1 VLEKPS
7 ITQQLIE
14 IGAACGE
21 TAGILDISYLRTAHQ
36 RRQRI
41 IDAVGSAAVDGRST
55 TQERL
60 YAWLSEIP
68 IQAQANLGAESYA
81 AELFA
86 VLANPEMSTGAD
98 HMPNLHS
105 LFWGL
110 GAAGM
115 PLQIA
120 AALLL
125 VAGLFLAARATSDF
139 EAPLAL
145 ALVTGVLVGFHGY
158 LADGALFLPALFIF
172 STAGYAR
179 VPALVLTVPIPW
191 LLLQCPRPWPVVAQ
205 AASSSTSSA
214 STSNSG
220 GITAESIVSTVL
232 ESGLGM
238 VPLVVGLLGLFGG
251 GGTPAPTTLEKYAMP
266 ERQYFEGADTGSDV
280 SGADYDQMGMPRA
293 YSAAPD
299 GGSAQ
304 TSGSASPGSGSGGS
318 GAPSGPSGAG
328 AAQITVNV
336 QAMDSQSFL
345 DHSNEIAQ
353 AVRAAMLNSNSIND
367 VVNNL

>member
-1 VLEKPS
+1 M
-7 ITQQLIE
+7 
-14 IGAACGE
+14 A
-21 TAGILDISYLRTAHQ
+21 
-36 RRQRI
+36 
-41 IDAVGSAAVDGRST
+41 ST
-55 TQERL
+55 TQDKL
-60 YAWLSEIP
+60 YQTFVAVAGQQDSNPGGALDSGEETAASLSDTVKQLSE
-68 IQAQANLGAESYA
+68 
-81 AELFA
+81 
-86 VLANPEMSTGAD
+86 
-98 HMPNLHS
+98 
-105 LFWGL
+105 
-110 GAAGM
+110 
-115 PLQIA
+115 LQGSSA
-120 AALLL
+120 
-125 VAGLFLAARATSDF
+125 
-139 EAPLAL
+139 
-145 ALVTGVLVGFHGY
+145 
-158 LADGALFLPALFIF
+158 
-172 STAGYAR
+172 
-179 VPALVLTVPIPW
+179 
-191 LLLQCPRPWPVVAQ
+191 AQ
-205 AASSSTSSA
+205 AASGSSSTSNA
-214 STSNSG
+214 STTSGG
-220 GITAESIVSTVL
+220 GITAESIVTTVL

-251 GGTPAPTTLEKYAMP
+251 GGTPAPPTLEKYAMP

>member
-1 VLEKPS
+1 M
-7 ITQQLIE
+7 
-14 IGAACGE
+14 A
-21 TAGILDISYLRTAHQ
+21 
-36 RRQRI
+36 
-41 IDAVGSAAVDGRST
+41 ST
-55 TQERL
+55 TQDKL
-60 YAWLSEIP
+60 YQTFVAVAGQQDSNPGGALDSDEETAASLSDTVKQLSE
-68 IQAQANLGAESYA
+68 
-81 AELFA
+81 
-86 VLANPEMSTGAD
+86 
-98 HMPNLHS
+98 
-105 LFWGL
+105 
-110 GAAGM
+110 
-115 PLQIA
+115 LQGSSA
-120 AALLL
+120 
-125 VAGLFLAARATSDF
+125 
-139 EAPLAL
+139 
-145 ALVTGVLVGFHGY
+145 
-158 LADGALFLPALFIF
+158 
-172 STAGYAR
+172 
-179 VPALVLTVPIPW
+179 
-191 LLLQCPRPWPVVAQ
+191 AQ
-205 AASSSTSSA
+205 AASGSSSTSNA
-214 STSNSG
+214 STTSGG
-220 GITAESIVSTVL
+220 GITAESIVTTVL

-251 GGTPAPTTLEKYAMP
+251 GGTPAPPTLEKYAMP

-293 YSAAPD
+293 YRAAPD

>member
-1 VLEKPS
+1 M
-7 ITQQLIE
+7 
-14 IGAACGE
+14 A
-21 TAGILDISYLRTAHQ
+21 
-36 RRQRI
+36 
-41 IDAVGSAAVDGRST
+41 ST
-55 TQERL
+55 TQDKL
-60 YAWLSEIP
+60 YQTFVAVAGQQDSNPGGALDSGEEIAASLSDTVKQLSEL
-68 IQAQANLGAESYA
+68 QGS
-81 AELFA
+81 
-86 VLANPEMSTGAD
+86 ST
-98 HMPNLHS
+98 P
-105 LFWGL
+105 
-110 GAAGM
+110 
-115 PLQIA
+115 
-120 AALLL
+120 
-125 VAGLFLAARATSDF
+125 
-139 EAPLAL
+139 
-145 ALVTGVLVGFHGY
+145 
-158 LADGALFLPALFIF
+158 
-172 STAGYAR
+172 
-179 VPALVLTVPIPW
+179 
-191 LLLQCPRPWPVVAQ
+191 Q
-205 AASSSTSSA
+205 AASGSSSTSNE
-214 STSNSG
+214 STTSGG
-220 GITAESIVSTVL
+220 GITAESIATTVL

-293 YSAAPD
+293 YRAAPD

>member
-1 VLEKPS
+1 M
-7 ITQQLIE
+7 
-14 IGAACGE
+14 A
-21 TAGILDISYLRTAHQ
+21 
-36 RRQRI
+36 
-41 IDAVGSAAVDGRST
+41 ST
-55 TQERL
+55 TQDKL
-60 YAWLSEIP
+60 YQTFVAVAGQQDSNPGGALDSGEEIAASLSDTVKQLSEL
-68 IQAQANLGAESYA
+68 QGS
-81 AELFA
+81 
-86 VLANPEMSTGAD
+86 ST
-98 HMPNLHS
+98 P
-105 LFWGL
+105 
-110 GAAGM
+110 
-115 PLQIA
+115 
-120 AALLL
+120 
-125 VAGLFLAARATSDF
+125 
-139 EAPLAL
+139 
-145 ALVTGVLVGFHGY
+145 
-158 LADGALFLPALFIF
+158 
-172 STAGYAR
+172 
-179 VPALVLTVPIPW
+179 
-191 LLLQCPRPWPVVAQ
+191 Q
-205 AASSSTSSA
+205 AASGSSSTSNE
-214 STSNSG
+214 STTSGG
-220 GITAESIVSTVL
+220 GITAESIATTVL

-293 YSAAPD
+293 YRAAPD

-304 TSGSASPGSGSGGS
+304 TSGSASPGSSGS

>member
-1 VLEKPS
+1 M
-7 ITQQLIE
+7 
-14 IGAACGE
+14 A
-21 TAGILDISYLRTAHQ
+21 
-36 RRQRI
+36 
-41 IDAVGSAAVDGRST
+41 ST
-55 TQERL
+55 TQDKL
-60 YAWLSEIP
+60 YQTFVAVAGQQDSNPGGALDSGEEIAASLSDTVKQLSEL
-68 IQAQANLGAESYA
+68 QGS
-81 AELFA
+81 
-86 VLANPEMSTGAD
+86 ST
-98 HMPNLHS
+98 P
-105 LFWGL
+105 
-110 GAAGM
+110 
-115 PLQIA
+115 
-120 AALLL
+120 
-125 VAGLFLAARATSDF
+125 
-139 EAPLAL
+139 
-145 ALVTGVLVGFHGY
+145 
-158 LADGALFLPALFIF
+158 
-172 STAGYAR
+172 
-179 VPALVLTVPIPW
+179 
-191 LLLQCPRPWPVVAQ
+191 Q
-205 AASSSTSSA
+205 AASGSSSTSNE
-214 STSNSG
+214 STTSGG
-220 GITAESIVSTVL
+220 GITAESIATTVL

-293 YSAAPD
+293 YRAAPD

-304 TSGSASPGSGSGGS
+304 TSGSASPGSSGGGS